1 MAGGSEN
8 QAVGNVGTS
17 EREVIVEDSQKE
29 KEDNAKKERRTKKR
43 NERPSSSD
51 DDDHVPLASKLQIER
66 KTVTSR
72 PAKRPFKASKGM
84 STEPN
89 MISTPEAQSIPLP
102 NPTIDFTKPISM
114 ILPDPQP
121 ETINVSSSSSS
132 SEDTLSDSSL
142 DRVVD
147 RVIANAPKVAPTKSI
162 DSQEVVPNDISIL
175 NHLASHM
182 SGDALTSNLN
192 SPNDQINHASPM
204 HIDSEPEPE
213 NPPNTSTNTEPI
225 PQEHHIPLSPI
236 SIETLS
242 DDSPLHLLSNTF
254 QNLNL

>member
-1 MAGGSEN
+1 M
-8 QAVGNVGTS
+8 
-17 EREVIVEDSQKE
+17 
-29 KEDNAKKERRTKKR
+29 TKKR

-51 DDDHVPLASKLQIER
+51 DDDHVTLASRLLIKRQ

-162 DSQEVVPNDISIL
+162 DSQEVVSNDNSIL

-182 SGDALTSNLN
+182 SGDAFKS
-192 SPNDQINHASPM
+192 
-204 HIDSEPEPE
+204 
-213 NPPNTSTNTEPI
+213 
-225 PQEHHIPLSPI
+225 
-236 SIETLS
+236 
-242 DDSPLHLLSNTF
+242 
-254 QNLNL
+254 